1 MENIDLNYICTTI
14 GNLAGMPI
22 RIFQNSAQIFYRS
35 VVYLPKD
42 PITAFRDEILAV
54 DSHVSYFVTPY
65 FHYYGILNSGEYKI
79 IIGPTFQVKQ
89 SDQTLRELAFLCD
102 VTKDE
107 TKEFLDG
114 MHSILPMPLDSILQI
129 LCVVNYIVNNEK
141 LTINDIAIHEKE
153 QEKLTMP
160 AESERAIF
168 QFDRDINTAELP
180 ELHNTLALEQTIL
193 NFIRQGDTLRLRE
206 WIKDIPAVHGGTL
219 AFDQIRQLKNTFIIT
234 AALASR
240 AAIRGGM
247 DIDDAF
253 TLSDAYIQKCELM
266 NTIEQITNLQYHM
279 IFEYTQRVEKLRL
292 VKVPSKFIADITN
305 YVHHHLSEPISTE
318 EMAKALFMN
327 RSWMAVKF
335 KQETNMTL
343 TDFILKEK
351 TEEAKRLLRYTDKPI
366 TSISAYLGF
375 SSQSHFSRTF
385 KNTQGVYR
393 MNTANGIITELTLF
407 QSVGFSFL
415 SIV

>member
-153 QEKLTMP
+153 QEKLTMT

-375 SSQSHFSRTF
+375 SSQSHFSRVF
-385 KNTQGVYR
+385 KKYANCLPNEYR
-393 MNTANGIITELTLF
+393 KRHNK
-407 QSVGFSFL
+407 
-415 SIV
+415 

>member
-14 GNLAGMPI
+14 GNLARMPI

-153 QEKLTMP
+153 QEKLTMT

-180 ELHNTLALEQTIL
+180 KLHNTLALEQTIL

-279 IFEYTQRVEKLRL
+279 IPVWAAFIVWTLLTHGETRLSLPALCTLQRYQ
-292 VKVPSKFIADITN
+292 IC
-305 YVHHHLSEPISTE
+305 LS
-318 EMAKALFMN
+318 
-327 RSWMAVKF
+327 
-335 KQETNMTL
+335 
-343 TDFILKEK
+343 
-351 TEEAKRLLRYTDKPI
+351 
-366 TSISAYLGF
+366 LGPGLCCLP
-375 SSQSHFSRTF
+375 R
-385 KNTQGVYR
+385 
-393 MNTANGIITELTLF
+393 
-407 QSVGFSFL
+407 
-415 SIV
+415 

>member
-129 LCVVNYIVNNEK
+129 LCIVNYIVNNEK

-153 QEKLTMP
+153 QEKLTMT

-180 ELHNTLALEQTIL
+180 KLHNTLALEQTIL

-266 NTIEQITNLQYHM
+266 NTIEQITNLQCHM

-385 KNTQGVYR
+385 KKYTGSLPNEYR
-393 MNTANGIITELTLF
+393 KRHNN
-407 QSVGFSFL
+407 
-415 SIV
+415 

>member
-153 QEKLTMP
+153 QEKLTMT

-266 NTIEQITNLQYHM
+266 NTMEQITNLQYHM

-366 TSISAYLGF
+366 TAISAYLGF
-375 SSQSHFSRTF
+375 SSQSHFSHVF
-385 KNTQGVYR
+385 KKYTNSLPNEYR
-393 MNTANGIITELTLF
+393 KRYNY
-407 QSVGFSFL
+407 
-415 SIV
+415 

>member
-153 QEKLTMP
+153 QEELTMP

-292 VKVPSKFIADITN
+292 VKVPSKFIADIAN

-385 KNTQGVYR
+385 KKYTGSLPNEYR
-393 MNTANGIITELTLF
+393 KRHNN
-407 QSVGFSFL
+407 
-415 SIV
+415 

>member
-14 GNLAGMPI
+14 GNLVGMPI

-153 QEKLTMP
+153 QEKLTMT

-168 QFDRDINTAELP
+168 QFDRDINIAELP

-292 VKVPSKFIADITN
+292 VKVPSKFIANITN

-385 KNTQGVYR
+385 KKYTGSLPNEYR
-393 MNTANGIITELTLF
+393 KRHNN
-407 QSVGFSFL
+407 
-415 SIV
+415 

>member
-153 QEKLTMP
+153 QEKLTMT

-266 NTIEQITNLQYHM
+266 NTMEQITNLQYHM

-385 KNTQGVYR
+385 KKYTGSLPNEYR
-393 MNTANGIITELTLF
+393 KRHNN
-407 QSVGFSFL
+407 
-415 SIV
+415 

>member
-153 QEKLTMP
+153 QEKLTMT

-266 NTIEQITNLQYHM
+266 NTIEQITNLQCHM

-385 KNTQGVYR
+385 KKYTGSLPNEYR
-393 MNTANGIITELTLF
+393 KRHNN
-407 QSVGFSFL
+407 
-415 SIV
+415 

>member
-22 RIFQNSAQIFYRS
+22 RIFQNSAQIFSRS

-385 KNTQGVYR
+385 KKYTGSLPNEYR
-393 MNTANGIITELTLF
+393 KRHNN
-407 QSVGFSFL
+407 
-415 SIV
+415 

>member
-107 TKEFLDG
+107 TDEFLDG

-153 QEKLTMP
+153 QEKLTMT

-266 NTIEQITNLQYHM
+266 NTMEQITNLQYHM

-366 TSISAYLGF
+366 TAISAYLGF
-375 SSQSHFSRTF
+375 SSQSHFSHVF
-385 KNTQGVYR
+385 KKYTNSLPNEYR
-393 MNTANGIITELTLF
+393 KRYNY
-407 QSVGFSFL
+407 
-415 SIV
+415 

>member
-114 MHSILPMPLDSILQI
+114 MHSIPPMPLDSILQI

-153 QEKLTMP
+153 QEKLTMT

-168 QFDRDINTAELP
+168 QFDRDINAAELP

-266 NTIEQITNLQYHM
+266 NTIEQITNLQCHM

-385 KNTQGVYR
+385 KKYTGSLPNEYR
-393 MNTANGIITELTLF
+393 KRHNN
-407 QSVGFSFL
+407 
-415 SIV
+415 

>member
-42 PITAFRDEILAV
+42 PITAFKDEILAV

-153 QEKLTMP
+153 QEKLTMT

-385 KNTQGVYR
+385 KKYTGSLPNEYR
-393 MNTANGIITELTLF
+393 KRHNN
-407 QSVGFSFL
+407 
-415 SIV
+415 

>member
-153 QEKLTMP
+153 QEKLTMT

-385 KNTQGVYR
+385 KKYTGSLPNEYR
-393 MNTANGIITELTLF
+393 KRPNN
-407 QSVGFSFL
+407 
-415 SIV
+415 

>member
-54 DSHVSYFVTPY
+54 ESHVSYFVTPY

-153 QEKLTMP
+153 QEKLTMT

-305 YVHHHLSEPISTE
+305 YVHHHLSEPFSIE

-385 KNTQGVYR
+385 KKYTGSLPNEYR
-393 MNTANGIITELTLF
+393 KRHNN
-407 QSVGFSFL
+407 
-415 SIV
+415 

>member
-54 DSHVSYFVTPY
+54 DSHVSYFITPY
-65 FHYYGILNSGEYKI
+65 FHYYGILNSGEYKV

-153 QEKLTMP
+153 QEKLTMT

-219 AFDQIRQLKNTFIIT
+219 AFDQVRQLKNTFIIT

-305 YVHHHLSEPISTE
+305 YVHHHLSEPFSIE

-385 KNTQGVYR
+385 KKYTGSLPNEYR
-393 MNTANGIITELTLF
+393 KRHNN
-407 QSVGFSFL
+407 
-415 SIV
+415 

>member
-153 QEKLTMP
+153 QEKLTMT

-266 NTIEQITNLQYHM
+266 NTIEQITNLQCHM

-366 TSISAYLGF
+366 TFISAYLGF

-385 KNTQGVYR
+385 KKYTGSLPNEYR
-393 MNTANGIITELTLF
+393 KRHNN
-407 QSVGFSFL
+407 
-415 SIV
+415 

>member
-14 GNLAGMPI
+14 GNLARMPI

-153 QEKLTMP
+153 QEKLTMT

-180 ELHNTLALEQTIL
+180 KLHNTLALEQTIL

-385 KNTQGVYR
+385 KKYTGSLPNEYR
-393 MNTANGIITELTLF
+393 KRHNN
-407 QSVGFSFL
+407 
-415 SIV
+415 

>member
-35 VVYLPKD
+35 VIYLPKD

-153 QEKLTMP
+153 QEKLTMT

-385 KNTQGVYR
+385 KKYTGSLPNEYR
-393 MNTANGIITELTLF
+393 KRHNN
-407 QSVGFSFL
+407 
-415 SIV
+415 

>member
-114 MHSILPMPLDSILQI
+114 MHSIPPMPLDSILQI

-153 QEKLTMP
+153 QEKLTMT

-385 KNTQGVYR
+385 KKYTGSLPNEYR
-393 MNTANGIITELTLF
+393 KRHNN
-407 QSVGFSFL
+407 
-415 SIV
+415 

>member
-54 DSHVSYFVTPY
+54 DSHVSYFVTPH

-153 QEKLTMP
+153 QEKLTMT

-385 KNTQGVYR
+385 KKYTGSLPNEYR
-393 MNTANGIITELTLF
+393 KRHNN
-407 QSVGFSFL
+407 
-415 SIV
+415 

>member
-153 QEKLTMP
+153 QEKLTMT

-168 QFDRDINTAELP
+168 QFDRDINTAELS

-253 TLSDAYIQKCELM
+253 TLSDAYIQKCERM

-385 KNTQGVYR
+385 KKYTGSLPNEYR
-393 MNTANGIITELTLF
+393 KRHNN
-407 QSVGFSFL
+407 
-415 SIV
+415 

>member
-141 LTINDIAIHEKE
+141 LTINDIVIHEKE
-153 QEKLTMP
+153 QEKLTMT

-385 KNTQGVYR
+385 KKYTGSLPNEYR
-393 MNTANGIITELTLF
+393 KRHNN
-407 QSVGFSFL
+407 
-415 SIV
+415 

>member
-14 GNLAGMPI
+14 GNLVGMPI

-153 QEKLTMP
+153 QEKLTMT

-193 NFIRQGDTLRLRE
+193 NFIRQGDTLRLRD

-292 VKVPSKFIADITN
+292 VKVPSKFIANITN

-385 KNTQGVYR
+385 KKYTGSLPNEYR
-393 MNTANGIITELTLF
+393 KRHNN
-407 QSVGFSFL
+407 
-415 SIV
+415 

>member
-54 DSHVSYFVTPY
+54 DSHVSYFITPY

-89 SDQTLRELAFLCD
+89 SEQTLRELAFLCD

-153 QEKLTMP
+153 QEKLTMT

-292 VKVPSKFIADITN
+292 VKVPSKFIADIKN

-385 KNTQGVYR
+385 KKYTGSLPNEYR
-393 MNTANGIITELTLF
+393 KRHNN
-407 QSVGFSFL
+407 
-415 SIV
+415 

>member
-153 QEKLTMP
+153 QEKLTMT
-160 AESERAIF
+160 AEIERAIF

-266 NTIEQITNLQYHM
+266 NTIEQITNLQCHM

-385 KNTQGVYR
+385 KKYTGSLPNEYR
-393 MNTANGIITELTLF
+393 KRHNN
-407 QSVGFSFL
+407 
-415 SIV
+415 

>member
-153 QEKLTMP
+153 QEKLTMT

-279 IFEYTQRVEKLRL
+279 IFGYNMRVEKLRL

-385 KNTQGVYR
+385 KKYTGSLPNEYR
-393 MNTANGIITELTLF
+393 KRHNN
-407 QSVGFSFL
+407 
-415 SIV
+415 

>member
-107 TKEFLDG
+107 IKEFLDG

-153 QEKLTMP
+153 QEKLTMT

-219 AFDQIRQLKNTFIIT
+219 AFDQVRQLKNTFIIT

-305 YVHHHLSEPISTE
+305 YVHHHLSEPFSIE

-385 KNTQGVYR
+385 KKYTGSLPNEYR
-393 MNTANGIITELTLF
+393 KRHNN
-407 QSVGFSFL
+407 
-415 SIV
+415 

>member
-102 VTKDE
+102 VPKDE

-153 QEKLTMP
+153 QEKLTMT

-219 AFDQIRQLKNTFIIT
+219 AFDQVRQLKNTFIIT

-385 KNTQGVYR
+385 KKYTGSLPNEYR
-393 MNTANGIITELTLF
+393 KRHNN
-407 QSVGFSFL
+407 
-415 SIV
+415 

>member
-180 ELHNTLALEQTIL
+180 KLHNTLALEQTIL

-385 KNTQGVYR
+385 KKYTGSLPNEYR
-393 MNTANGIITELTLF
+393 KRHNN
-407 QSVGFSFL
+407 
-415 SIV
+415 

>member
-14 GNLAGMPI
+14 GNLVGMPI

-42 PITAFRDEILAV
+42 PITAFRDVILAV

-141 LTINDIAIHEKE
+141 LTINDIVIHEKE
-153 QEKLTMP
+153 QEKLTMT

-193 NFIRQGDTLRLRE
+193 NFVRQGDTLRLRE

-292 VKVPSKFIADITN
+292 VKVPSKFIANITN

-366 TSISAYLGF
+366 ASISAYLGF

-385 KNTQGVYR
+385 KKYTGSLPNEYR
-393 MNTANGIITELTLF
+393 KRHNN
-407 QSVGFSFL
+407 
-415 SIV
+415 

>member
-54 DSHVSYFVTPY
+54 DSHVSYFVTPH

-107 TKEFLDG
+107 TDEFLDG

-153 QEKLTMP
+153 QEKLTMT

-385 KNTQGVYR
+385 KKYTRSLPNEYR
-393 MNTANGIITELTLF
+393 KRHNN
-407 QSVGFSFL
+407 
-415 SIV
+415 

>member
-79 IIGPTFQVKQ
+79 IIGPTFQIKQ

-153 QEKLTMP
+153 QEKLTMT

-266 NTIEQITNLQYHM
+266 NTMEQITNLQYHM

-385 KNTQGVYR
+385 KKYTGSLPNEYR
-393 MNTANGIITELTLF
+393 KRHNN
-407 QSVGFSFL
+407 
-415 SIV
+415 

>member
-14 GNLAGMPI
+14 GNLVGMPI

-141 LTINDIAIHEKE
+141 LTINDIVIHEKE
-153 QEKLTMP
+153 QEKLMMT

-292 VKVPSKFIADITN
+292 VKVPSKFIANITN

-385 KNTQGVYR
+385 KKYTGSLPNEYR
-393 MNTANGIITELTLF
+393 KRHNN
-407 QSVGFSFL
+407 
-415 SIV
+415 

>member
-153 QEKLTMP
+153 QEKLTMT

-351 TEEAKRLLRYTDKPI
+351 TEEAKCLLRYTDKPI

-385 KNTQGVYR
+385 KKYTGSLPNEYR
-393 MNTANGIITELTLF
+393 KRHNN
-407 QSVGFSFL
+407 
-415 SIV
+415 

>member
-279 IFEYTQRVEKLRL
+279 I
-292 VKVPSKFIADITN
+292 
-305 YVHHHLSEPISTE
+305 
-318 EMAKALFMN
+318 
-327 RSWMAVKF
+327 
-335 KQETNMTL
+335 
-343 TDFILKEK
+343 
-351 TEEAKRLLRYTDKPI
+351 
-366 TSISAYLGF
+366 
-375 SSQSHFSRTF
+375 SS
-385 KNTQGVYR
+385 Y
-393 MNTANGIITELTLF
+393 
-407 QSVGFSFL
+407 
-415 SIV
+415 

>member
-114 MHSILPMPLDSILQI
+114 MHSIPPMPLDSILQI

-153 QEKLTMP
+153 QEKLTMT

-168 QFDRDINTAELP
+168 QFDRDINAAELP

-292 VKVPSKFIADITN
+292 VKVPSKFVADITN

-385 KNTQGVYR
+385 KKYTGSLPNEYR
-393 MNTANGIITELTLF
+393 KRHNN
-407 QSVGFSFL
+407 
-415 SIV
+415 

>member
-54 DSHVSYFVTPY
+54 DSHVSYFITPY

-153 QEKLTMP
+153 QEKLTMT

-219 AFDQIRQLKNTFIIT
+219 AFDQVRQLKNTFIIT

-305 YVHHHLSEPISTE
+305 YVHHHLSEPFSIE

-385 KNTQGVYR
+385 KKYTGSLPNEYR
-393 MNTANGIITELTLF
+393 KRHNN
-407 QSVGFSFL
+407 
-415 SIV
+415 

>member
-89 SDQTLRELAFLCD
+89 SDQTLRELAFLCV

-385 KNTQGVYR
+385 KKYTGSLPNEYR
-393 MNTANGIITELTLF
+393 KRHNN
-407 QSVGFSFL
+407 
-415 SIV
+415 

>member
-153 QEKLTMP
+153 QEKITMP

-385 KNTQGVYR
+385 KKYTGSLPNEYR
-393 MNTANGIITELTLF
+393 KRHNN
-407 QSVGFSFL
+407 
-415 SIV
+415 

>member
-153 QEKLTMP
+153 QEKLTMT

-266 NTIEQITNLQYHM
+266 NTMEQITNLQYHM

-335 KQETNMTL
+335 KQETKMTL

-385 KNTQGVYR
+385 KKYTGSLPNEYR
-393 MNTANGIITELTLF
+393 KRHNN
-407 QSVGFSFL
+407 
-415 SIV
+415 